1 MHVVFDMDGVLLD
14 SESDLTWLHRALD
27 ETLRTFDIEVTQ
39 NSRELLY
46 PTNLRDFDQAAN
58 TLGVPPAD
66 LWPVRHRTYV
76 REKNAA
82 IRTDSIGPFA
92 DVEELPSLANDASI
106 SIISNSPESVVE
118 TFVESADLDPVID
131 HIIGRGATR
140 DAVEHMKPAT
150 TFFERLEGQAKE
162 PPAVYI
168 GDASSDALFAQRTG
182 MDFLHLDREAGA
194 LRSISAVVSRLSDRV

>member
-27 ETLRTFDIEVTQ
+27 ETLREFDIGVTPDA
-39 NSRELLY
+39 RKLLY
-46 PTNLRDFDQAAN
+46 PTNLRDFDEAAN
-58 TLGVPPAD
+58 TLDVPPEK

-76 REKNAA
+76 REKTAA
-82 IRTDSIGPFA
+82 IRAGTIGPFS
-92 DVEELPSLANDASI
+92 DVNELHSLANDATV

-118 TFVESADLDPVID
+118 TFVESADLEPIID
-131 HIIGRGATR
+131 HTIGRGVTR

-150 TFFERLEGQAKE
+150 TFFERLDGQANE
-162 PPAVYI
+162 TPAVYV

-182 MDFLHLDREAGA
+182 MDFLHLDHEVGA
-194 LRSISAVVSRLSDRV
+194 LRSVSAVVSRLGDRV